1 MRNFFKDLVVLPK
14 SLVHL
19 RKAPINAEMNI
30 PQPRFLLRNPKD
42 KRPTLIS
49 CHIRFNNDRIIFS
62 TGEKIIPFEWDSSKQ
77 RAINSKKYPQNSK
90 LNEWLDKIDA
100 DIKSVFREFNL
111 QNVSPTPEMIKGK
124 INERLFNKISK
135 RITSLLDF
143 IESYIQECSKIKNP
157 NTIKTYQTTFNHFQA
172 YSKQI
177 KHKIDFDDTQYHRN
191 LQCSAI

>member
-1 MRNFFKDLVVLPK
+1 
-14 SLVHL
+14 VHL
-19 RKAPINAEMNI
+19 RKASISAEMNI

-42 KRPTLIS
+42 KRSTLIS
-49 CHIRFNNDRIIFS
+49 CHVRFNNDRIIFS

-77 RAINSKKYPQNSK
+77 SAINSKKYPQNSK
-90 LNEWLDKIDA
+90 LHEWLDKIDA

-143 IESYIQECSKIKNP
+143 IESYIQECSKIKNS
-157 NTIKTYQTTFNHFQA
+157 NSIKTYQTTFNHFQA
-172 YSKQI
+172 DSKQI
-177 KHKIDFDDTQYHRN
+177 KHKIDFDD
-191 LQCSAI
+191 I